1 MLVKDKFRS
10 NPISQIPGGSVVTVH
25 YENNKYFEYDKIKSP
40 KHYVNKII
48 KEAKAK
54 GEFEEIIMIEDS
66 ERNIWYTKKQ

>member
-10 NPISQIPGGSVVTVH
+10 NPLSKILGGSIVTVH
-25 YENNKYFEYDKIKSP
+25 YESKKYLEYDKIKSP
-40 KHYVNKII
+40 KHYINRII

-66 ERNIWYTKKQ
+66 EGNIWYTKKQ